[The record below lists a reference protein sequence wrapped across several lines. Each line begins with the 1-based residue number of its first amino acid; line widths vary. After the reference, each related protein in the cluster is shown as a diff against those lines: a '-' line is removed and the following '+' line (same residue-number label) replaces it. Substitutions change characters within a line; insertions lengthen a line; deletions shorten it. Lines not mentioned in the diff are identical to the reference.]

1 MSNWPPTGTPSSG
14 LPSYCDI
21 RNPQATKTACIGGG
35 GLSYPNNLC
44 NIINPN
50 TSVDQCNANL
60 KTLNS
65 LPTWVWIVVVIVGL
79 LVLGGGLYFMF
90 SPVGQ
95 AMFST
100 GGSRK
105 LNVMKSFR
113 GIKWK

>member
-60 KTLNS
+60 KTINS
-65 LPTWVWIVVVIVGL
+65 LPTWVWIVIVVIGL
-79 LVLGGGLYFMF
+79 LLLVGFLAFVF
-90 SPVGQ
+90 SPFGQ
-95 AMFST
+95 AMIVGVR
-100 GGSRK
+100 GGSRNI
-105 LNVMKSFR
+105 LKSF
-113 GIKWK
+113 GGLKWK